1 MGTLSRT
8 WEIMRASW
16 AVLKRDPE
24 LLVFP
29 VLSFIAFLLV
39 MGSFLLPLL
48 GEGGLQSLGWIGE
61 SGPLA
66 YVLGFLFYVAT
77 AFVVI
82 FFNSALIGCALA
94 RMTGKDPTVGFG
106 LRVAWRR
113 LPQIFLWTLA
123 TGTVGLLLRI
133 VEERVG
139 FAGRLVVAVL
149 GMAWSVTSFFVIPA
163 LVHKGS
169 GPVEAYTESATML
182 KQTWGEQITG
192 AVSFS
197 LLFGL
202 LGLPPVA
209 LIVGV
214 ALTGSGPAIGVAF
227 ASSLVYLILLVLV
240 QSTLQSI
247 FQAALYVYAQAGSA
261 PAGFDEHALEKS
273 FRLR

>member
-16 AVLKRDPE
+16 AVLKKDPE
-24 LLVFP
+24 MLVFP
-29 VLSFIAFLLV
+29 ILSSIASLLV

-48 GEGGLQSLGWIGE
+48 GEEGLQSLGRIGE
-61 SGPLA
+61 NGPLA
-66 YVLGFLFYVAT
+66 YVWGVLFYAAT

-94 RMTGKDPTVGFG
+94 RMMGKDPTVGFG

-113 LPQIFLWTLA
+113 LPQILLWTLA
-123 TGTVGLLLRI
+123 TSTVGFLLRI
-133 VEERVG
+133 IEERVG

-149 GMAWSVTSFFVIPA
+149 GMAWSVTSFLVIPV

-197 LLFGL
+197 LLFAV

-214 ALTGSGPAIGVAF
+214 ALTGSGLAIGVAVVI
-227 ASSLVYLILLVLV
+227 SLVYLGLLGLV

-247 FQAALYVYAQAGSA
+247 YQAALYAYAQSGSA
-261 PAGFDEHALEKS
+261 PAGFGEYALEES
-273 FRLR
+273 FRLK